1 MVKKSQNKYNKCI
14 VVIHKIQLSFL
25 SLEIIIITTYYLDY
39 YTIYYVL
46 NKKNSKR
53 KK

>member
-25 SLEIIIITTYYLDY
+25 FLVIIII
-39 YTIYYVL
+39 
-46 NKKNSKR
+46 
-53 KK
+53 